1 MISGNDEYG
10 TNALLNNIKQLTLQV
25 KANRL
30 LSSGSGSSKTLRRE
44 EQLELK
50 ISEISKLI
58 EKKEISEALSVAN
71 STIHLAIES
80 LNYFRQYQRNRMILY
95 LTIIWVSWIVY
106 LSLKAAGKVR
116 RAAKDYLTYMLNIGF
131 VAAVLFVILE
141 HISNYYFSY

>member
-1 MISGNDEYG
+1 MSSGNDEYG
-10 TNALLNNIKQLTLQV
+10 ANALLNNIKQLTLQV

-58 EKKEISEALSVAN
+58 EKREISEALRIAN
-71 STIHLAIES
+71 STIHQAKES

-95 LTIIWVSWIVY
+95 LTIIWVSWIAY
-106 LSLKAAGKVR
+106 LFLKAAGKPR
-116 RAAKDYLTYMLNIGF
+116 RTTKAHLTYILNIGF
-131 VAAVLFVILE
+131 VAALLFVILE
-141 HISNYYFSY
+141 HISNNFS